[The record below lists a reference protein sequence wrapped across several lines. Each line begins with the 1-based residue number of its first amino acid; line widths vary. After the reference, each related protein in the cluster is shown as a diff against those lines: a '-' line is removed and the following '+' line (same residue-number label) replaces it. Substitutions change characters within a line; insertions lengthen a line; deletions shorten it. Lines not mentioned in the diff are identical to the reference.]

1 MRAIGKSQKQKIL
14 NQYSDLR
21 KEAMNEIAVDMV
33 RQTIAILLGSLR
45 LQGTYTDD
53 ELRDMYNTFANIINL
68 SEAFGKTICSDEFT
82 DKVVKDLGIDLNK
95 IQPKVGE

>member
-1 MRAIGKSQKQKIL
+1 MRSIGKSQKRKIL

-33 RQTIAILLGSLR
+33 RQTTAILLGSLR

-53 ELRDMYNTFANIINL
+53 ELRDMYNTFVSIINL
-68 SEAFGKTICSDEFT
+68 GEALGKPVCSDEFT
-82 DKVVKDLGIDLNK
+82 DKVVKDLGIDLDR
-95 IQPKVGE
+95 IQPKIGE